1 MLVRVERLAPVGCAA
16 PRCRMSE
23 RSYLYNDIVMQLRSR
38 IARGIYRPGGRLP
51 SLNELMSEFEVS
63 AITVRRAL
71 RELEYQGAVE
81 GQQGRGVFVK
91 PKPKIHRVLAG
102 DPSRSI
108 GDEIERAGFTPRLIE
123 VGCREVA
130 ADEYTAARLRVP
142 LGMRLVQHQKLTF
155 ADEEPVALHTL
166 HMRPALARTLR
177 KQLAYF
183 FIFHLLAER
192 GIEIAR
198 LGCDF
203 SSAPLGDEHAR
214 LFELP
219 PGHAM
224 LRVDYTAIGTNGA
237 PFMLGQTICRADRFT
252 FQVEL
257 PRAPA
262 ATVAKRARPI
272 RQT

>member
-1 MLVRVERLAPVGCAA
+1 MPQ
-16 PRCRMSE
+16 
-23 RSYLYNDIVMQLRSR
+23 RSYLYNDVVMQLRSR
-38 IARGIYRPGGRLP
+38 IARGVYRPGGRVP
-51 SLNELMSEFEVS
+51 SLNELMNEFEVS

-71 RELEYQGAVE
+71 RELVYE
-81 GQQGRGVFVK
+81 GVLEGHQGRGVFVK
-91 PKPKIHRVLAG
+91 QKPKIHRVLAG

-108 GDEIERAGFTPRLIE
+108 GDEIARAGFSPRLME
-123 VGCREVA
+123 VAYREVV
-130 ADEYTAARLRVP
+130 ADEEIAGRLHVP
-142 LGMRLVQHQKLTF
+142 PGTRLVQHQKLTF

-177 KQLAYF
+177 RQLGNF
-183 FIFHLLAER
+183 FIFHLLKER

-198 LGCDF
+198 LQCDF
-203 SSAPLGDEHAR
+203 SSAPLGEGHSR

-224 LRVDYTAIGTNGA
+224 LRVDYTAMDEGGT

-257 PRAPA
+257 PRAPTA
-262 ATVAKRARPI
+262 VGKRARPV
-272 RQT
+272 RKK